1 MRAILELVRSP
12 CCCCLRDDAMVVSVG
27 VVEFGVLDVAVFGGC
42 VCMVGFG
49 VVVVAV
55 KRSRQ
60 SWKVVE
66 SFQKVGKIKHKISVK
81 VELKNFV
88 GVVEK

>member
-1 MRAILELVRSP
+1 
-12 CCCCLRDDAMVVSVG
+12 
-27 VVEFGVLDVAVFGGC
+27 
-42 VCMVGFG
+42 MVGFG

-88 GVVEK
+88 GVVGK